1 MRVLFTVSPWAGD
14 WFCAVPLGWAL
25 QAAGHDV
32 RVACTPG
39 QAATVARAGLVPVPV
54 LESPDLMRMSRTG
67 HLMLSAAG
75 RRALPGLPL
84 PLHPWTDEPVT
95 DLSEVDVPALALR
108 LWEEISGP
116 LARRF
121 DATVELAR
129 AWRPELV
136 VYGLM
141 GTEGTLAAR
150 LLDVPAVYHSPGL
163 IGAVEEDPALDM
175 GPPDPTGAF
184 ARHGVAPWQPE
195 HATYAIDPSPAAA
208 RPPHVAG
215 GVRLP
220 VRYVPYNGPG
230 GVPEWAL
237 TKPAGTRIAI
247 CWGYSA
253 TAMYGVDAPA
263 LPAAVA
269 AAVATGA
276 EVVLTA
282 SPEQVE
288 ALGELPPSVRVLR
301 DFPLHLLLAVS
312 DAVIHHGG
320 ASHLMTGAAA
330 GIPQLALSMATEQI
344 TFGERIARTGAV
356 ISLPGR
362 AASATEIELA
372 VKALT
377 GDPAY
382 AAAARSVRAELD
394 AHPTPAELVRTLAEL
409 AGR

>member
-230 GVPEWAL
+230 VTPDWARERGERPRL
-237 TKPAGTRIAI
+237 AVM
-247 CWGYSA
+247 WGSSA
-253 TAMYGVDAPA
+253 VGLWGPRVDALREAVLAGVDA
-263 LPAAVA
+263 
-269 AAVATGA
+269 GA
-276 EVVLTA
+276 EVVLVTTTA
-282 SPEQVE
+282 QAEL
-288 ALGELPPSVRVLR
+288 LGELPERVRVLP
-301 DFPLHLLLAVS
+301 DFPLRHLLDTA
-312 DAVIHHGG
+312 DAVVHHGSVNG
-320 ASHLMTGAAA
+320 LMTAAAA
-330 GIPQLALSMATEQI
+330 GLPQLSLALADEQI
-344 TFGERIARTGAV
+344 AVARRMLPTGAV
-356 ISLPGR
+356 LLTPGH
-362 AASATEIELA
+362 
-372 VKALT
+372 V
-377 GDPAY
+377 
-382 AAAARSVRAELD
+382 
-394 AHPTPAELVRTLAEL
+394 TPAEEIRAAVGRVLDDGALRRAAAELGAEL
-409 AGR
+409 AALPSPAALVGDLEKLAA

>member
-1 MRVLFTVSPWAGD
+1 MRVLFTTSNWGGHY
-14 WFCAVPLGWAL
+14 FSMVPLGWAL
-25 QAAGHDV
+25 QAAGHEV
-32 RVACTPG
+32 RVACVPAQVPTINR
-39 QAATVARAGLVPVPV
+39 TGLVPVPV
-54 LESPDLMRMSRTG
+54 LDSPDTAYWARL
-67 HLMLSAAG
+67 AG
-75 RRALPGLPL
+75 YQEALDAPEGQRWL
-84 PLHPWTDEPVT
+84 PLHPVTGKRVHSLDEF
-95 DLSEVDVPALALR
+95 DVAEAAGR
-108 LWEEISGP
+108 FYAECAES
-116 LARRF
+116 LARSY
-121 DATVELAR
+121 DAAVEFGR
-129 AWRPELV
+129 RWQPDLV
-136 VYGLM
+136 CYDLM
-141 GTEGTLAAR
+141 STEGALVGR
-150 LLDVPAVYHSPGL
+150 LQGVPAVYCPPGL
-163 IGAVEEDPALDM
+163 FGAVETETGIDM
-175 GPPDPTGAF
+175 GLDDPTGSF
-184 ARHGVAPWQPE
+184 ARHGAAPWSRDQIE
-195 HATYAIDPSPAAA
+195 YVVDPSPESALPPHGAA
-208 RPPHVAG
+208 R
-215 GVRLP
+215 RLP